1 MAYTT
6 IDDPTQYF
14 NTVLW
19 TGDIV
24 DGDGTGHD
32 QAVTGVGFQPDWI
45 WHKCR
50 SHANQHMIVD
60 SVRGTGG
67 SPTQMLFSRKVF
79 FLLFIVQIYIC
90 FRYTHQF
97 NYFSLESFLFLYKD
111 KSVYILVSHLL
122 RQRYTH
128 QLKHHRYFHSSFDC
142 TFVLP
147 SSQNKAR
154 SVLILNSRN
163 ILSF

>member
-32 QAVTGVGFQPDWI
+32 QAVTGVGFQPNWI

-50 SHANQHMIVD
+50 SHANQHIIVD

-67 SPTQMLFSRKVF
+67 SPTQMVMLTS
-79 FLLFIVQIYIC
+79 Q
-90 FRYTHQF
+90 
-97 NYFSLESFLFLYKD
+97 
-111 KSVYILVSHLL
+111 
-122 RQRYTH
+122 
-128 QLKHHRYFHSSFDC
+128 SSGAEASDN
-142 TFVLP
+142 TNV
-147 SSQNKAR
+147 R
-154 SVLILNSRN
+154 
-163 ILSF
+163 